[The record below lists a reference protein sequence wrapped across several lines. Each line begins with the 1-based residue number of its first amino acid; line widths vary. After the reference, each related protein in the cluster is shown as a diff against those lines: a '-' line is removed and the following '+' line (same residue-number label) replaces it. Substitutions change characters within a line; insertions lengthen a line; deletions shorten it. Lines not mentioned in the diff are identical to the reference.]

1 MLNRTGAVLLMLPL
15 SAPLVSGLL
24 MTIPV
29 TLSDLKGDGVRLVS
43 PLHPDFDRIARPL
56 IGRRAD
62 QLFALKP
69 LLVLIANDTRKT
81 VAAASVVFRVAKP
94 VDGIVAWTNVAF
106 PDVIVGDIGSSKRLG
121 VRPGESIVVA
131 QEAAVEDFDGPEP
144 EDWFRGVITEL
155 VRQRDEHL
163 KNAQG
168 VTIELDG
175 VIFDDGTLIG
185 PDEDGKLAALF
196 RGKVSAYQQWLRT
209 IADGLAAGQSVEA
222 AFSPILK
229 FQDEVRA
236 RQGSLRGLTADRMQ
250 TEVEKT
256 NAAADV
262 VKWRRQV
269 GDTELP
275 RILAG
280 LQLSRFDV
288 HR

>member
-1 MLNRTGAVLLMLPL
+1 MLNRTAAVLLMLPL
-15 SAPLVSGLL
+15 GAPLVSKHQ

-29 TLSDLKGDGVRLVS
+29 TLSDLNGDGVRLTS
-43 PLHPDFDRIARPL
+43 PLNPDFDRIARPL

-62 QLFALKP
+62 QLFGLKP

-94 VDGIVAWTNVAF
+94 TGGIVAWTNVGF
-106 PDVIVGDIGSSKRLG
+106 PDVIVGDIGSEKRLG
-121 VRPGESIVVA
+121 VRPHESIVVA
-131 QEAAVEDFDGPEP
+131 QEVAVEDFDGPEP
-144 EDWFRGVITEL
+144 EEWYRGVITEF
-155 VRQRDEHL
+155 VRQRGEQL
-163 KNAQG
+163 KDARS
-168 VTIELDG
+168 VTIELDA

-196 RGKVSAYQQWLRT
+196 SRKVSAYQQWLKT
-209 IADGLAAGQSVEA
+209 VVDGLTAGQSVEA

-236 RQGSLRGLTADRMQ
+236 RQGSLRGLTADNRQ
-250 TEVEKT
+250 AEVEKT

-262 VKWRRQV
+262 VRWRRRV
-269 GDTELP
+269 GDAELP

-280 LQLSRFDV
+280 LRLSRFDV
-288 HR
+288 RR

>member
-1 MLNRTGAVLLMLPL
+1 MLPL
-15 SAPLVSGLL
+15 SAPLASGPA

-43 PLHPDFDRIARPL
+43 PLDSDFDRFARPL

-62 QLFALKP
+62 QLFGLKP
-69 LLVLIANDTRKT
+69 LLVLIANDTQKT
-81 VAAASVVFRVAKP
+81 VAAASVIFRVAKSI
-94 VDGIVAWTNVAF
+94 GGLVAWTNVAF

-121 VRPGESIVVA
+121 VRPMQSAVVA
-131 QEAAVEDFDGPEP
+131 QDVAVEDFDGPEP
-144 EDWFRGVITEL
+144 EEWYRSVIAEF

-163 KNAQG
+163 KDAQS
-168 VTIELDG
+168 VTIELDA

-185 PDEDGKLAALF
+185 PDQDGKLATLF
-196 RGKVSAYQQWLRT
+196 RQRVTAYQQWLRT

-222 AFSPILK
+222 AFSPVLK

-236 RQGSLRGLTADRMQ
+236 RRGSLRGFDSAGMQ
-250 TEVEKT
+250 AEVEKT

-262 VKWRRQV
+262 VKWRRRV
-269 GDTELP
+269 GDAELP

-280 LQLSRFDV
+280 LRLSRFDV